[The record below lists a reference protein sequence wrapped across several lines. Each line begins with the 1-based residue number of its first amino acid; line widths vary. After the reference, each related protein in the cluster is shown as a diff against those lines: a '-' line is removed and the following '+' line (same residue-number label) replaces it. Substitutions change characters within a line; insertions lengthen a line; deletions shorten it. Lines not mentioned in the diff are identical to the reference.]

1 VPVVALAH
9 LKSTD
14 LKMPYNERTQAKK
27 MTDSNLSKIR
37 PKLRTE
43 GRVSG
48 NFGRNRVKANSPLRD
63 IGITNA
69 KVVNITT
76 TNDYLTKMYY
86 VLDNATDSKIKQF
99 AYNEIKKILVQ
110 QGKW

>member
-1 VPVVALAH
+1 
-9 LKSTD
+9 
-14 LKMPYNERTQAKK
+14 
-27 MTDSNLSKIR
+27 MTASNLSKIK

-48 NFGRNRVKANSPLRD
+48 NFGAPKRTKEAYNTG
-63 IGITNA
+63 IGVTNT

-76 TNDYLTKMYY
+76 TNEYLTKMYY
-86 VLDNATDSKIKQF
+86 VLDNATDSKMKQF
-99 AYNEIKKILVQ
+99 AYNEIKSILIK